1 MNDVPVN
8 ESLDGMFGKEIDRCH
23 KQIEKAALN
32 IAQNEAAMDILR
44 DYEFTLK
51 EMYKLYRA
59 NEVKAADV
67 QPIKYGKW
75 LSRCEGDIY
84 AFSECSECGNTESC
98 ETPYCAQCGAKM
110 DAEPDEPWQSD

>member
-8 ESLDGMFGKEIDRCH
+8 ESLDGMFEKEIARCH

-59 NEVKAADV
+59 EKEE
-67 QPIKYGKW
+67 Q
-75 LSRCEGDIY
+75 EG
-84 AFSECSECGNTESC
+84 
-98 ETPYCAQCGAKM
+98 
-110 DAEPDEPWQSD
+110 